1 MTEPTPSPF
10 TDLPALVAVPV
21 AAKLLGLSRS
31 TAYRLA
37 SADELPVRRLG
48 GRVYVVTA
56 RLREFLEA
64 A

>member
-1 MTEPTPSPF
+1 MPSDPF
-10 TDLPALVAVPV
+10 EGLPLLVAVPV

-37 SADELPVRRLG
+37 LSGELPVRRLG

-56 RLREFLEA
+56 RLRELVEA

>member
-1 MTEPTPSPF
+1 MSADQFDGMPLL
-10 TDLPALVAVPV
+10 LPVPV

-37 SADELPVRRLG
+37 LTDELPVRRLG

-56 RLREFLEA
+56 RLRELVEA

>member
-1 MTEPTPSPF
+1 VVERDPF
-10 TDLPALVAVPV
+10 DGLPLLIAVPV

-37 SADELPVRRLG
+37 FAGELPVRRVG

-56 RLREFLEA
+56 RLREFVEA

>member
-1 MTEPTPSPF
+1 MNADPF
-10 TDLPALVAVPV
+10 EGMPALVAVPV

-48 GRVYVVTA
+48 GRVYLVTA
-56 RLREFLEA
+56 KLRELVTA
-64 A
+64 

>member
-1 MTEPTPSPF
+1 MPADPF
-10 TDLPALVAVPV
+10 EGLPVLVAVPV

-37 SADELPVRRLG
+37 LSGELPVRRLG
-48 GRVYVVTA
+48 GRMYVVTA
-56 RLREFLEA
+56 RLRELVEA